1 MALTKEDREKI
12 SLNVQLV
19 KEAYVKAFS
28 GNQVIMQDL
37 RSFCDVNVP
46 TDMNPAL
53 GNIDV
58 SKVLVKT
65 GRASVFQRIEYW
77 LNTPVEQIEKDT
89 LNKWEQRA

>member
-1 MALTKEDREKI
+1 MALTKEEKEKI
-12 SLNVQLV
+12 RMNVRLI
-19 KEAYVKAFS
+19 KEAYEKAFK
-28 GNQVIMQDL
+28 GNQVIIQDL

-46 TDMNPAL
+46 TDMNPAM

-77 LNTPVEQIEKDT
+77 LNMPVEQIETDT
-89 LNKWEQRA
+89 LNKWEHKA

>member
-46 TDMNPAL
+46 TDMNPAM
-53 GNIDV
+53 GNIGV

>member
-46 TDMNPAL
+46 TDMNPAM

-89 LNKWEQRA
+89 LNKWEQRS